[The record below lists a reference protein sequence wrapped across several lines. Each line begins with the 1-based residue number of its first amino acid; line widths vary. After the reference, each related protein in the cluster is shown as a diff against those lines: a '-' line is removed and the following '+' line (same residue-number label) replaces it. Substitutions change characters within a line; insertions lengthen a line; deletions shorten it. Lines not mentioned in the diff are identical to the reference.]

1 MSVEGLSTATLQ
13 PGAQHR
19 PCEASGTGD
28 RRGRAGITG
37 SKALLQL
44 QQITTNVAGPTVRA
58 GGAGARGSGSATGEV
73 VTLPLQPSE
82 AACTPGSRPPD
93 PTRLPLSAPFFC
105 SPLSPDSPVFPSS
118 TSGDSG
124 DTVRPLGASRINFL
138 SESRL
143 TGSLP
148 SPLQCDLGWHEGT
161 FGD

>member
-13 PGAQHR
+13 PGAQHG

-37 SKALLQL
+37 SEALLQL

-82 AACTPGSRPPD
+82 ATCTPGSRPPD

-105 SPLSPDSPVFPSS
+105 SPLSPDSPCVLVFHVW
-118 TSGDSG
+118 G
-124 DTVRPLGASRINFL
+124 L
-138 SESRL
+138 
-143 TGSLP
+143 
-148 SPLQCDLGWHEGT
+148 W
-161 FGD
+161 